1 MKQVCSAILLGMS
14 ILLFSCQSRNN
25 EKTQDVATT
34 SMEPVSAIGAPIQN
48 EGMIADSAIGLPTVE
63 DQVLNGGTQAPIIDW
78 EKKIIKTADVSLE
91 VKNYTTYDRFVHG
104 STKKFGSYIASE
116 QQRKSDDRME
126 NSISIKVPVDQFE
139 ALINS
144 LPGDDAKVIEK
155 RINTE
160 DVTDQLVDTKARIEA
175 KKQVRDR
182 YLVLLQQA
190 NKMKDILDVQREINA
205 IQEELEAA
213 QGRVQYLTHQSAYST
228 INLTY
233 FEVLNGGSGSEN
245 SFLSKLKD
253 ALKSGAGI
261 ITGLLIVI
269 ASFWPI
275 ILVVVLGWWL
285 IKKNAAKRI
294 NNQKK

>member
-1 MKQVCSAILLGMS
+1 MKQVCCAILLGVS
-14 ILLFSCQSRNN
+14 ILICSCQSRND
-25 EKTQDVATT
+25 EKAQDVATT

-48 EGMIADSAIGLPTVE
+48 EGMVADSAIGLPTVE
-63 DQVLNGGTQAPIIDW
+63 DQVLNGGTPAPIIDW

-104 STKKFGSYIASE
+104 NTRKFGAYISSE

-144 LPGDDAKVIEK
+144 LPGNDAKVVEK
-155 RINTE
+155 RISTE

-253 ALKSGAGI
+253 ALKSGAGMI
-261 ITGLLIVI
+261 AGLLIAI
-269 ASFWPI
+269 AGFWPI
-275 ILVVVLGWWL
+275 IIAGGLVWWL
-285 IKKNAAKRI
+285 IKRRAGKGI
-294 NNQKK
+294 SGFKK

>member
-1 MKQVCSAILLGMS
+1 MKQVSSTILLV
-14 ILLFSCQSRNN
+14 ICLLVFSCQSRNN
-25 EKTQDVATT
+25 EKAQDMATI
-34 SMEPVSAIGAPIQN
+34 SMEPGSAVGAPVQN
-48 EGMIADSAIGLPTVE
+48 EGMVSDTAIGMPPME
-63 DQVLNGGTQAPIIDW
+63 DQVLNNGTPAPLMDW

-91 VKNYTTYDRFVHG
+91 VKNYTVYDRFVHN
-104 STKKFGSYIASE
+104 STRKFGSYIASE

-126 NSISIKVPVDQFE
+126 NTVSIKVPVDQFE
-139 ALINS
+139 ALINA
-144 LPGDDAKVIEK
+144 LPGDDAKMIEK
-155 RINTE
+155 RISSE

-233 FEVLNGGSGSEN
+233 FEVLNGEDSSEK
-245 SFLSKLKD
+245 SFLSRLKD
-253 ALKSGAGI
+253 ALSDGASMI
-261 ITGLLIVI
+261 SGLLIIIV
-269 ASFWPI
+269 SFWPI
-275 ILVVVLGWWL
+275 LIAGCLIWWL
-285 IKKNAAKRI
+285 IRRRAAKGSSTP
-294 NNQKK
+294 NK

>member
-14 ILLFSCQSRNN
+14 ILLCSCQSRNN
-25 EKTQDVATT
+25 EKTQDVATVN
-34 SMEPVSAIGAPIQN
+34 MEVASVVGAPTQS
-48 EGMIADSAIGLPTVE
+48 EGMAADTTIGMPSID
-63 DQVLNGGTQAPIIDW
+63 DQGLNGGTPAPIVDW
-78 EKKIIKTADVSLE
+78 EKKIIKTADVSIE
-91 VKNYTTYDRFVHG
+91 VKNYTIYDRFVHG
-104 STKKFGSYIASE
+104 STRKFGSYIASE

-155 RINTE
+155 RITTE

-182 YLVLLQQA
+182 YLALLQQA

-253 ALKSGAGI
+253 ALKSGAGMI
-261 ITGLLIVI
+261 AGLLIAI
-269 ASFWPI
+269 AGFWPI
-275 ILVVVLGWWL
+275 IIAGGLVWWL
-285 IKKNAAKRI
+285 IKRRAGKGI
-294 NNQKK
+294 SGFKK